1 MILIEKCY
9 SCHLKKVRENVTGRN
24 YKIYITLPPVTSI
37 LVYYYR
43 TVDQRKYLGVMI
55 SIKNCDIDIKKERRK
70 FSKCSPDVKCTLFN
84 AFCSNVLF
92 YNVV

>member
-1 MILIEKCY
+1 MMTLQRPANHWSVFVHLGPRPGALGVNYDLGTKIVVWKYGNHDMILIEKCY

-43 TVDQRKYLGVMI
+43 TVDQRKYL
-55 SIKNCDIDIKKERRK
+55 
-70 FSKCSPDVKCTLFN
+70 
-84 AFCSNVLF
+84 
-92 YNVV
+92 